1 MCKLNELLTQLC
13 PCGIKY
19 SPLSNVCKSLPKGT
33 LKTGDLNQN
42 GKYPV
47 INSGKDFYG
56 RYQEYNNEGNVFTLA
71 ARGEYAGFVT
81 YIEHRFWAGGLCYP
95 YRSKN
100 EDELLTKFVYY
111 FLKQQENTIMSTLVA
126 RGSIPALNKA
136 DIDKIMIPLP
146 PLPVQREIVRI
157 LDNFTELTAE
167 LTAELAARHKQYE
180 HYKRDIFERIT
191 PQENSVPLKEVA
203 TFSQGIQ
210 VEPKDQFLDMIPGR
224 VRFLRIVD
232 FVSENEPLRYI
243 AQPNVKYIKT
253 DQELVMI
260 RHLESCLQ
268 RGSMVRSCKRSSGA
282 RTDHAKSSSLL
293 QRRCVRLSGL
303 PWLSL

>member
-1 MCKLNELLTQLC
+1 MCFGDHSEH
-13 PCGIKY
+13 IKY
-19 SPLSNVCKSLPKGT
+19 
-33 LKTGDLNQN
+33 
-42 GKYPV
+42 
-47 INSGKDFYG
+47 INFS
-56 RYQEYNNEGNVFTLA
+56 
-71 ARGEYAGFVT
+71 FVQG
-81 YIEHRFWAGGLCYP
+81 ADGL
-95 YRSKN
+95 
-100 EDELLTKFVYY
+100 
-111 FLKQQENTIMSTLVA
+111 
-126 RGSIPALNKA
+126 
-136 DIDKIMIPLP
+136 KIMTTNSTKINPRYFYHACSSYYVRRNNYERHFKYFCDTIIPVP
-146 PLPVQREIVRI
+146 PLPVQEEIVRI
-157 LDNFTELTAE
+157 LDSFAE

-260 RHLESCLQ
+260 RYLESCLQ
-268 RGSMVRSCKRSSGA
+268 RGSMVRSCKSSSGA

-293 QRRCVRLSGL
+293 QRRCVRLSGP

>member
-1 MCKLNELLTQLC
+1 MD
-13 PCGIKY
+13 
-19 SPLSNVCKSLPKGT
+19 S
-33 LKTGDLNQN
+33 
-42 GKYPV
+42 
-47 INSGKDFYG
+47 
-56 RYQEYNNEGNVFTLA
+56 
-71 ARGEYAGFVT
+71 
-81 YIEHRFWAGGLCYP
+81 
-95 YRSKN
+95 
-100 EDELLTKFVYY
+100 
-111 FLKQQENTIMSTLVA
+111 
-126 RGSIPALNKA
+126 
-136 DIDKIMIPLP
+136 
-146 PLPVQREIVRI
+146 
-157 LDNFTELTAE
+157 FTELTAE
-167 LTAELAARHKQYE
+167 LTAELAARHTQYE

-260 RHLESCLQ
+260 RYLESCLQ
-268 RGSMVRSCKRSSGA
+268 RGSMVRSCKRSFGA

>member
-1 MCKLNELLTQLC
+1 MNKSFEEYCFKNGTGPLNN
-13 PCGIKY
+13 IK
-19 SPLSNVCKSLPKGT
+19 KSLI
-33 LKTGDLNQN
+33 LK
-42 GKYPV
+42 
-47 INSGKDFYG
+47 
-56 RYQEYNNEGNVFTLA
+56 
-71 ARGEYAGFVT
+71 
-81 YIEHRFWAGGLCYP
+81 
-95 YRSKN
+95 YR
-100 EDELLTKFVYY
+100 
-111 FLKQQENTIMSTLVA
+111 
-126 RGSIPALNKA
+126 IP
-136 DIDKIMIPLP
+136 IP
-146 PLPVQREIVRI
+146 PLPVQQEIVRI
-157 LDNFTELTAE
+157 LDSFTELTAE

-243 AQPNVKYIKT
+243 EQPNVKYIKT